1 MPAILGARPVLRR
14 PHSPP
19 RRKEELGGKD
29 GERATRA
36 AELIRVKAPGLA
48 VALAFSRPE
57 EGVGEWHWPNRIV
70 RHLCRHRHFLL
81 LAQSK
86 VAATSPPCLEQKLA
100 TCTVRGTGH
109 MTYYYDAATA
119 ELEHEFQRL
128 RFKQRHR
135 AEQNGSNQGMT
146 PAIKMLIGD
155 WQVDELGILTREIK
169 ARD

>member
-1 MPAILGARPVLRR
+1 VSGIGRTALGTY
-14 PHSPP
+14 S
-19 RRKEELGGKD
+19 
-29 GERATRA
+29 
-36 AELIRVKAPGLA
+36 AP
-48 VALAFSRPE
+48 ALASSFSPIE
-57 EGVGEWHWPNRIV
+57 TT
-70 RHLCRHRHFLL
+70 
-81 LAQSK
+81 
-86 VAATSPPCLEQKLA
+86 AATSPPCLEQKLA

-146 PAIKMLIGD
+146 SAIKMLIGD
-155 WQVDELGILTREIK
+155 WHVDELGILTREIK